1 MSFCKMIAKYTPPI
15 WNGQGKRKE
24 SCLKA
29 KSLLEKKI
37 ATSSIVSDKVQCK
50 KSSNGKFTKSLID
63 TEKHRFACLGFLCG
77 KVFVGWANALA
88 HMADCEIGRLIRK
101 RRMDKSHKLA
111 SKIDLQMQRPSKKVK
126 TLTDLIVINQ

>member
-1 MSFCKMIAKYTPPI
+1 MSFCKMVAKCTPPI
-15 WNGQGKRKE
+15 WTDQGKRKQ
-24 SCLKA
+24 SRSKA
-29 KSLLEKKI
+29 KSLPQKKI
-37 ATSSIVSDKVQCK
+37 ATFPIVSDKVQCK

-63 TEKHRFACLGFLCG
+63 TEKHRFACLGFSCG
-77 KVFVGWANALA
+77 QVFVGWANALA

-126 TLTDLIVINQ
+126 TLTDFIVINQ